1 MTDLGER
8 IPLQPLD
15 PGSDDP
21 GFWVRFHTQVMRLAE
36 GELARRRLTGE
47 LSVVEVMFAWRK
59 ALVPM
64 TLMAAALAGLLL
76 VQGDPEAP
84 LSPVPVEEV
93 LIGGLDG
100 DPIPVVLAAET
111 DFFETAILA
120 SGEGF

>member
-8 IPLQPLD
+8 IPLEPLD
-15 PGSDDP
+15 PGFRDP
-21 GFWVRFHTQVMRLAE
+21 GFWVRFHTRVMRLAE
-36 GELARRRLTGE
+36 GELGRRRMTNE
-47 LSVVEVMFAWRK
+47 VSVVEVMFAWRK

-76 VQGDPEAP
+76 VQEDPESS

-111 DFFETAILA
+111 DLFESAILV